1 MINKIKII
9 AEIGWNHMGNIQ
21 LAEKMIKA
29 ATNAGADFCKFQT
42 WSVENLKKGPWD
54 KDGRRQIYEKAQLSF
69 DDHIKLKK
77 ICLKYKVGFFTSLF
91 NINDALMLNKIN
103 KKIIKIPSHEI
114 HNVSLIK
121 KCLSIFDQVLISTGA
136 AKWTEVER
144 ISKINNYKKKAIMMH
159 CVSSYPCEIKNI
171 NLPRINALQN
181 ISKNVGYSGHY
192 FGIEDAIGAI
202 SVGCT
207 YIEKHFTINRKLPGR
222 DNKFA
227 LLPDDLQKVAQFRN
241 NFQLMNIDRGLDLQ
255 KCEMS
260 TYKDYRGRW
269 SK

>member
-121 KCLSIFDQVLISTGA
+121 KCLNIFDQVLISTGA
-136 AKWTEVER
+136 AKWTEVKR

-171 NLPRINALQN
+171 NLPRIKALQN

-227 LLPDDLQKVAQFRN
+227 LLPDDLKKVAQFRN